1 MDPGD
6 VTLFERSLGDATRRA
21 TGADL
26 DAALDDL
33 GWPDALIDDP
43 QVAVSLL
50 FRLQG
55 ESGATSSSLGRVMAH
70 ALGLADGSTTV
81 LPAVGGCAPPG
92 TVDDGWLRVDGL
104 APATLPDR
112 PTALVVAS
120 TIGGA
125 TTAGKVP
132 TASLDLHPVTGV
144 DPDMGLLRVSG
155 EIAAVGSQVD
165 VPTGAWPAA
174 VALGRRAVAHELI
187 GASRTMLDLA
197 CDHARGRIQF
207 DRPIASFQ
215 AVRHRLAE
223 ALVAVAMAEAML
235 EAAWLD
241 PTPDTSAMAKAVAGR
256 QAKTTARHC
265 QQVLAGIGF
274 TVEHPFHRYVRRT
287 LVLDALL
294 GTAASLTTALGVEL
308 VDQRRLPPLL
318 PL

>member
-1 MDPGD
+1 MDPDD
-6 VTLFERSLGDATRRA
+6 VTLFERSIAEATRRA

-33 GWPDALIDDP
+33 GWPDALVDDP

-55 ESGATSSSLGRVMAH
+55 ESGATSSALGRVLAH
-70 ALGLADGSTTV
+70 SMDLPDGSTTV
-81 LPAVGGCAPPG
+81 LPAIGGCAPPG
-92 TVDDGWLRVDGL
+92 TVDDGRLRVDGL
-104 APATLPDR
+104 APATLAHR

-120 TIGGA
+120 TVGGA
-125 TTAGKVP
+125 TTACTVT

-155 EIAAVGSQVD
+155 EIESVGSQVD
-165 VPTGAWPAA
+165 IPDGGWPAS
-174 VALGRRAVAHELI
+174 VALGRRALAHELI
-187 GASRTMLDLA
+187 GASNTMLDLA

-207 DRPIASFQ
+207 GRPIASFQ

-223 ALVAVAMAEAML
+223 TLVAVAMAEAML

-241 PTPDTSAMAKAVAGR
+241 PTPEASAMAKAVAGR

-274 TVEHPFHRYVRRT
+274 TVEHPFHRSVRRI

-308 VDQRRLPPLL
+308 AGHRRLPPLL